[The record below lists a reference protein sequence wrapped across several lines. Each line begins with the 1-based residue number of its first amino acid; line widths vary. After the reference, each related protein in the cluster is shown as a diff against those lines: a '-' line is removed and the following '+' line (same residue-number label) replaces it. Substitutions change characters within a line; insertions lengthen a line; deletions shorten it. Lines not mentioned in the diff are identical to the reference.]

1 MKKLFLLIIFFYL
14 FYLISSQNCNPR
26 TNCRRRN
33 GRCINDICECNYGF
47 ATFLKP
53 NSKEIIYCN
62 YEQIDNWVP
71 FILEIFLPSTG
82 HFYVGNFILGFSK
95 FGLLL
100 IPFITLSIGL
110 CFIIPISEAPLDLNE
125 NLHKQS
131 IFLYIPILI
140 GNIFYFIIASLYI
153 IDPLC
158 YLFGFYKDGNG
169 VPLI

>member
-53 NSKEIIYCN
+53 NSKQIIYCN

-110 CFIIPISEAPLDLNE
+110 CFIIPISDLFCKDVNGFCQLSFTIGIGICFIFGEAKAAITLSVDLD
-125 NLHKQS
+125 
-131 IFLYIPILI
+131 I
-140 GNIFYFIIASLYI
+140 
-153 IDPLC
+153 
-158 YLFGFYKDGNG
+158 
-169 VPLI
+169 